1 MFLSFISLN
10 YMTLVSLKHERFIP
24 VRISINKLYHSA
36 EFHISNCSQNSLIRL
51 ITPLITQLLIND
63 FPDSKASCLQCR
75 RPGFDP
81 WVGKIFWSR
90 KWQPTPV
97 LLPGKSH
104 GRRSLVGYSP
114 WGHKKLDT
122 TEWPHFTSL
131 VLFTLIEFSP
141 HGSYFTACLNVWYS

>member
-90 KWQPTPV
+90 KWQPTPGF
-97 LLPGKSH
+97 LPGKFH
-104 GRRSLVGYSP
+104 GQRGLAGYIHSMGSQESDTKQEQNVGNLSISP
-114 WGHKKLDT
+114 SIL
-122 TEWPHFTSL
+122 L
-131 VLFTLIEFSP
+131 CI
-141 HGSYFTACLNVWYS
+141 